1 MQNYK
6 DIAEALSA
14 LNEAKFRLENAYIE
28 GEGEVT
34 EETEAQEEIIAQ
46 LKGLLAGEGI
56 DILGQ
61 WLKSVEDA
69 KAELK
74 AQKDFVSRRI
84 AACDNT
90 IDFVKAKIYEIM
102 KATGQDKVKGSLG
115 YSFTRTE
122 SRKST
127 VLTDA
132 LDDAYLDLAT
142 EAARAAG
149 LPAYVDVVLKTTTGR
164 INEYAEANDGEG
176 AAFVS
181 VETSPAVR
189 FAKPRASKKED

>member
-69 KAELK
+69 KTELK
-74 AQKDFVSRRI
+74 AEKDFVSRRI
-84 AACDNT
+84 SACDNT

-102 KATGQDKVKGSLG
+102 EATGQEKVKGSLG

-132 LDDAYLDLAT
+132 LDEAYLDLAT

-149 LPAYVDVVLKTTTGR
+149 LPAYVDVALKTTTGR

-189 FAKPRASKKED
+189 FAKPRASKKDE

>member
-14 LNEAKFRLENAYIE
+14 LNEAKFRLENAYLE

-102 KATGQDKVKGSLG
+102 EATGQEKVKGSLG
-115 YSFTRTE
+115 YAFKRTM
-122 SRKST
+122 STKSS

-132 LDDAYLDLAT
+132 LDDAYLNLVT

-149 LPAYVDVVLKTTTGR
+149 LPEFVDVALKTSVTR
-164 INEYAEANDGEG
+164 LNECAEGST
-176 AAFVS
+176 FVH
-181 VETSPAVR
+181 VETAPAVT
-189 FAKPRASKKED
+189 FTKPRANKEA